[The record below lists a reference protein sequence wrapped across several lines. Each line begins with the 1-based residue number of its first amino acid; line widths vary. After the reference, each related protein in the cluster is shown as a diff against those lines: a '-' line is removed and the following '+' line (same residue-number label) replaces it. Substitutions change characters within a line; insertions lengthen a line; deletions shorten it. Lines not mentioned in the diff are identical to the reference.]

1 MSIFKAVSFPD
12 GTLFASNTI
21 TIDTPIYDISDNQQ
35 SYDHLGTYIVSSSSY
50 FDDTTD
56 AYHAFNNT
64 AATYWK
70 TNTTENSYI
79 FPDNTKPYVQTPYLV
94 SDNGINASTYQGGGS
109 LNDNYFTTN
118 IQTPHN
124 TPKHVSGE
132 WLQIQLPVPFKLIQ
146 YNLLTPPAPNS
157 KSYLPM
163 DFTVAGSDD
172 GITWRFVHQ
181 TTNNDANK
189 LPKDPVDGSTI
200 FYINSSSNRTAYTY
214 YRLIVTKMPPGSS
227 VVRISKWNLL
237 GVPEPPEKEGFTG
250 LNNRLNY
257 FNFSPGLNAYSNF
270 AISRPI
276 IEGHTGG
283 HGHSGCHSHGGH
295 GHGHGHIGGHH
306 NYYGHYDSGSTN
318 GSYWPDYYHYYAP
331 VLGETAILVDDT
343 IREDDGP
350 SVLEAVL
357 PATIF
362 LLIAGAGLL
371 LWQSAASRRP

>member
-1 MSIFKAVSFPD
+1 
-12 GTLFASNTI
+12 
-21 TIDTPIYDISDNQQ
+21 
-35 SYDHLGTYIVSSSSY
+35 
-50 FDDTTD
+50 
-56 AYHAFNNT
+56 
-64 AATYWK
+64 
-70 TNTTENSYI
+70 
-79 FPDNTKPYVQTPYLV
+79 
-94 SDNGINASTYQGGGS
+94 
-109 LNDNYFTTN
+109 
-118 IQTPHN
+118 
-124 TPKHVSGE
+124 
-132 WLQIQLPVPFKLIQ
+132 
-146 YNLLTPPAPNS
+146 
-157 KSYLPM
+157 M

-200 FYINSSSNRTAYTY
+200 FYINSSSNRTADTY

-237 GVPEPPEKEGFTG
+237 GVPEPIKKEGFVG

-283 HGHSGCHSHGGH
+283 HGHSGGHSHGGH
-295 GHGHGHIGGHH
+295 GHGHGHH
-306 NYYGHYDSGSTN
+306 NYYGHYGSGSTN

-343 IREDDGP
+343 NRDNT
-350 SVLEAVL
+350 VLEAVL

-371 LWQSAASRRP
+371 LWQSAASRRH